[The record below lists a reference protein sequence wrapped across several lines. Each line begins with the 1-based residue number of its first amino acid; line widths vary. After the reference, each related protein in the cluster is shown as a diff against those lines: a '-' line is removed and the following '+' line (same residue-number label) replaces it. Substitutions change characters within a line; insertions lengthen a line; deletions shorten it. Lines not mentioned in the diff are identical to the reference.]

1 MIKSISLFSNISSV
15 VKFNCSA
22 CEFSNNLELISLI
35 WFSINSNSFLYSSSV
50 NIESIY
56 AFLILSFL
64 LFNDFN
70 SFSNSCFGL
79 SNLDFNTGK
88 KNSLTTLSYSNIS
101 ASKVLILYSI
111 LSS

>member
-1 MIKSISLFSNISSV
+1 M
-15 VKFNCSA
+15 
-22 CEFSNNLELISLI
+22 
-35 WFSINSNSFLYSSSV
+35 

-88 KNSLTTLSYSNIS
+88 KNSLTTLSYSKIS
-101 ASKVLILYSI
+101 DSNTLTESSIVSSLILF
-111 LSS
+111 LQSSHL